1 MRIAL
6 TSVPCRIIPAEYFLT
21 KLYKNPAFL
30 FAIRICPFISL
41 FTDDSISTYSH
52 IQRVMATEI
61 VMNIKFDTIAIAS
74 FSFFFK
80 HPILAKKRHNE
91 AAKHT

>member
-6 TSVPCRIIPAEYFLT
+6 TSVPCSMIPAEYFLT

-61 VMNIKFDTIAIAS
+61 VLNIKFETMAIAS

-80 HPILAKKRHNE
+80 HHMLVANRQNE
-91 AAKHT
+91 AAKDT